1 MEWILSASKW
11 LEDEARVWRW
21 VRDTQ
26 VTGPIPTIAL
36 KCTLCCS
43 AHSATYYSRPSYYL
57 RMIDTPQRLGW
68 LVLALCIMW
77 AVLSKTLLLLQSTC
91 WSDFGKKAPQ
101 NWIWGARKWGL
112 VPQGVNMT
120 WNECHPVV
128 GSKSKHTSF
137 VLTVCQWQNPF
148 NVYHKLSFQCTKI
161 DLWLS

>member
-1 MEWILSASKW
+1 MNSPLLLSGWKMEYVYGIRKKRVPSQPSLWNALSA
-11 LEDEARVWRW
+11 
-21 VRDTQ
+21 
-26 VTGPIPTIAL
+26 AL
-36 KCTLCCS
+36 RTVQLITHALVITCAWKTL
-43 AHSATYYSRPSYYL
+43 L
-57 RMIDTPQRLGW
+57 RRLGW

-91 WSDFGKKAPQ
+91 WPDFGQKVPQ
-101 NWIWGARKWGL
+101 NRIWGARKWGL

-148 NVYHKLSFQCTKI
+148 NI
-161 DLWLS
+161 